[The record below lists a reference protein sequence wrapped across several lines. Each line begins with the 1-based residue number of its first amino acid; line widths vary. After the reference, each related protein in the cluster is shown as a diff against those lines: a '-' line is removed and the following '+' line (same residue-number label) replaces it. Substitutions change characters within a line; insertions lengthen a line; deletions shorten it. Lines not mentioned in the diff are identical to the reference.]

1 MKSGRIDIKS
11 LTSELRSH
19 GRNKEKQKT
28 VSTSNTKEQAAVLY
42 NDRSEEQMNVTDKS
56 PSLNEL
62 NNESKSVVDLMDF
75 VKKLNA
81 MNHYQIDRFIY
92 VDADIHE
99 VFVKLKSQTKLKISH
114 LASYLLEDFINQHK
128 EAIMEIVNKK
138 TNKFLD

>member
-19 GRNKEKQKT
+19 SGNKEKQKT
-28 VSTSNTKEQAAVLY
+28 VSTSNAKKQAEVLYTDRSKEQAIHSDVT
-42 NDRSEEQMNVTDKS
+42 EQ
-56 PSLNEL
+56 
-62 NNESKSVVDLMDF
+62 NNESKSVVNIMEI
-75 VKKLNA
+75 VKKVNRID
-81 MNHYQIDRFIY
+81 HYHIDRFIY

-114 LASYLLEDFINQHK
+114 LASYLLEDFIKQHK

>member
-1 MKSGRIDIKS
+1 MKTDRIDIKS

-19 GRNKEKQKT
+19 AGNKKKQKT
-28 VSTSNTKEQAAVLY
+28 VSTSNATEQAVDLY
-42 NDRSEEQMNVTDKS
+42 DDRSNEQTVHSDVT
-56 PSLNEL
+56 EQ
-62 NNESKSVVDLMDF
+62 NNESKSVVKLKEI
-75 VKKLNA
+75 VKKVNSIDQY
-81 MNHYQIDRFIY
+81 HIDRFIY